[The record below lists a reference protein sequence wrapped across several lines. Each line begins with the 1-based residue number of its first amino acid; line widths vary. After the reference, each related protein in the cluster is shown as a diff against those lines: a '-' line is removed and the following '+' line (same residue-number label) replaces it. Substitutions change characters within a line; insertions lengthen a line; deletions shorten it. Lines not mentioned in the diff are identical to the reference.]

1 MNGGKCETTGPS
13 SYICKCGDRYRG
25 AKCEVDT
32 DPCRERPCLNNG
44 KIISQFCIQLIEFCI
59 QLIGKQCTFARHF
72 IDCLVLVQPRKPGNC
87 PDMTEKLL
95 TGTSSI
101 NTRFWQNQHVEMNMF
116 SCSLVCFLDDDSGL

>member
-44 KIISQFCIQLIEFCI
+44 KIISQFCIQLIGNSALFTVAI
-59 QLIGKQCTFARHF
+59 KQIIFS
-72 IDCLVLVQPRKPGNC
+72 
-87 PDMTEKLL
+87 
-95 TGTSSI
+95 GTA
-101 NTRFWQNQHVEMNMF
+101 
-116 SCSLVCFLDDDSGL
+116 SC

>member
-44 KIISQFCIQLIEFCI
+44 KIISPTYVSVVTRTGEENVRWILI
-59 QLIGKQCTFARHF
+59 
-72 IDCLVLVQPRKPGNC
+72 LV
-87 PDMTEKLL
+87 E
-95 TGTSSI
+95 
-101 NTRFWQNQHVEMNMF
+101 
-116 SCSLVCFLDDDSGL
+116 